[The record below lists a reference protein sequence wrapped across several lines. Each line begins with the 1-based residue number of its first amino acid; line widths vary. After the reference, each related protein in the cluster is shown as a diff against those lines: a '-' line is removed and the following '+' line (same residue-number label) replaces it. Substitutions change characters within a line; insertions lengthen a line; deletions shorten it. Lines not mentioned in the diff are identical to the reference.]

1 MCIPHSDK
9 AQGWGEP
16 FVLGRR
22 KLLEHTAI
30 KRETVPPCQGCE
42 NNCIIK
48 AAWTIILH
56 LPHILDLHI
65 LSYILDSDEEKSTD
79 IFSVF
84 KRNKSYL
91 TSGLLTTNM
100 G

>member
-9 AQGWGEP
+9 AHGWGEP
-16 FVLGRR
+16 FIHWKEKTSKAYNNQERHCSS
-22 KLLEHTAI
+22 LL
-30 KRETVPPCQGCE
+30 RSE

-48 AAWTIILH
+48 AAWTIILY
-56 LPHILDLHI
+56 LSHILDLHL

-91 TSGLLTTNM
+91 KSGLLITNM